1 MLQHSSEP
9 SLLQNFT
16 TKEIAGRTI
25 SNISS
30 IGTTKDASTSTVPR
44 AKVMVMTS
52 MPSGTAKE
60 TQATLPDRGSDI
72 PSNHN
77 TNELSQIQQLQDP
90 PSSSNQRHHQHQSA
104 R

>member
-16 TKEIAGRTI
+16 TKEVAGRTI

-30 IGTTKDASTSTVPR
+30 SGTTRDASTSTVPR

-52 MPSGTAKE
+52 MSSTTAKE
-60 TQATLPDRGSDI
+60 TQAALPDRGSDT
-72 PSNHN
+72 PSDHN
-77 TNELSQIQQLQDP
+77 TNELSQIQLQDP
-90 PSSSNQRHHQHQSA
+90 PSSSNQRHQTHQSA